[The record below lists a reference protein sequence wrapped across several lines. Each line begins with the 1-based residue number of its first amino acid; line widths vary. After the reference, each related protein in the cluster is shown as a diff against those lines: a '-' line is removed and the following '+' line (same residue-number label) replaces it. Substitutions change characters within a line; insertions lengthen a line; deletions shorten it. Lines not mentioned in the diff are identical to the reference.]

1 MQKKKKTTT
10 DNKES
15 RKTEIL
21 ISQQKKYTLI
31 VYSFFYLHKKKN
43 CRYYF
48 KNILLKGEI
57 FMGVALF
64 YPLLIGLAIGIY
76 GFIRPFRIKLY
87 NKEKNVK
94 RTYINTIALFI
105 ISAMLMKLFSLPD
118 GRENVGIGVV
128 WLFFTL
134 PIIPYVFIYNFFL
147 TIRYVVDTR
156 TRNISYIPVLSFISV
171 ILSFYFNFPIILLIP
186 VLIIFD
192 YFTRKITDP
201 KEQEEIQKP

>member
-1 MQKKKKTTT
+1 
-10 DNKES
+10 
-15 RKTEIL
+15 
-21 ISQQKKYTLI
+21 
-31 VYSFFYLHKKKN
+31 
-43 CRYYF
+43 
-48 KNILLKGEI
+48 
-57 FMGVALF
+57 MGVALF

-118 GRENVGIGVV
+118 GRENVAIGVE

-192 YFTRKITDP
+192 YFTRKITEP

>member
-1 MQKKKKTTT
+1 
-10 DNKES
+10 
-15 RKTEIL
+15 
-21 ISQQKKYTLI
+21 
-31 VYSFFYLHKKKN
+31 
-43 CRYYF
+43 
-48 KNILLKGEI
+48 
-57 FMGVALF
+57 MGVALF

-118 GRENVGIGVV
+118 GRENVAIGVE

-134 PIIPYVFIYNFFL
+134 SIIPYVFIYNFFL

>member
-1 MQKKKKTTT
+1 
-10 DNKES
+10 
-15 RKTEIL
+15 
-21 ISQQKKYTLI
+21 
-31 VYSFFYLHKKKN
+31 
-43 CRYYF
+43 
-48 KNILLKGEI
+48 
-57 FMGVALF
+57 MGVALF

-118 GRENVGIGVV
+118 GRENVAIGVE
-128 WLFFTL
+128 WLFFIL

-192 YFTRKITDP
+192 YFTRKITGP

>member
-1 MQKKKKTTT
+1 
-10 DNKES
+10 
-15 RKTEIL
+15 
-21 ISQQKKYTLI
+21 
-31 VYSFFYLHKKKN
+31 
-43 CRYYF
+43 
-48 KNILLKGEI
+48 
-57 FMGVALF
+57 MGVALF

-94 RTYINTIALFI
+94 RAYINTIALFI

-118 GRENVGIGVV
+118 GRENVGIDVV

-147 TIRYVVDTR
+147 TIRYVVDSR